1 MSTPND
7 ALALLLGAKDPNAPQ
22 GPYGQAPGSQTFPQR
37 FPAAAVSDDPA
48 ISQPTLAA
56 APQPRPAAP
65 VQPTAPPAPSQF
77 PIPSTPTFQSPDISG
92 LRALQEKY
100 ATASQPVTRADHPS
114 SIWQKLL
121 SIPVAGLVGATSD
134 PEKGVKAG
142 SGILNSN
149 YNRAVE
155 AQKQQLEPLFK
166 QIELQEKAA
175 ALYRDSNQNSQ
186 NTFEDSLKSHDALQ
200 RQQESD
206 ETQSTRA
213 PEIKTDPDGTEHF
226 WYKTRGGQEYEGAAP
241 PGHENAQR
249 RAEEDKST
257 PAVGAR
263 PEKDPAG
270 GMRVKTK
277 AGGYMPWTAKTVEE
291 GALNGDP
298 NARRMYDEAH
308 RDKSQQEKP
317 ATHQQYSKVQTDRDK
332 GWNTAHKEYAKQ
344 VELLSPKDTEGLKKA
359 QQDFYDARQ
368 QVQDEY
374 EDQINTLGG
383 TAQHTELPRNIF
395 GEEQGTPGAAP
406 SGSKSAP
413 TAQSKTVTK
422 DVVQKYADS
431 HKLTYAQ
438 AAKGF
443 QTKQYTIQ

>member
-1 MSTPND
+1 MAGPAGYD
-7 ALALLLGAKDPNAPQ
+7 EDDDDDLDGLARLFGGLGKQ
-22 GPYGQAPGSQTFPQR
+22 GPTFSPGGASPG
-37 FPAAAVSDDPA
+37 AAVSDDPA
-48 ISQPTLAA
+48 ISGA
-56 APQPRPAAP
+56 APQVSPTM
-65 VQPTAPPAPSQF
+65 PTAPAPMVRP
-77 PIPSTPTFQSPDISG
+77 PIPTAPTFQGPDMGALSK
-92 LRALQEKY
+92 LRDSIAG
-100 ATASQPVTRADHPS
+100 ASQPVMRADHPA

-121 SIPVAGLVGATSD
+121 SIPLAAVEGYGNAKQGIEAG
-134 PEKGVKAG
+134 
-142 SGILNSN
+142 NSFLDRN
-149 YNRAVE
+149 YDRAVE
-155 AQKQQLEPLFK
+155 AQKSQLDPLYK
-166 QIELQEKAA
+166 QLELQEKMLPFNREA
-175 ALYRDSNQNSQ
+175 NTNSQ
-186 NTFEDSLKSHDALQ
+186 NTFEDQLKGSEALQ
-200 RQQESD
+200 KQQESD

-308 RDKSQQEKP
+308 RDKSQEEKP